1 MVLPLGPG
9 CWGWGGCDFL
19 LIDVV
24 SGGEGGA
31 EFLGLGTTP
40 GRQGRPRVC
49 GHSCHVDTCSQGT
62 LLFTEGGALLV
73 AWDNIGEVF
82 LYKYNFLGYIE
93 D

>member
-1 MVLPLGPG
+1 M
-9 CWGWGGCDFL
+9 
-19 LIDVV
+19 
-24 SGGEGGA
+24 
-31 EFLGLGTTP
+31 
-40 GRQGRPRVC
+40 C